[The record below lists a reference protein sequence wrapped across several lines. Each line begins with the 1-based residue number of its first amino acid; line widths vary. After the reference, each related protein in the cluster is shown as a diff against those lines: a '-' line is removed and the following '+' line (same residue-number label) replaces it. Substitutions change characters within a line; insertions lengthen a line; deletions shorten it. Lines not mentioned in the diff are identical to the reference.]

1 MKWNRRAEY
10 ASALERAETRRR
22 PEAESLRYKFSLR
35 EKKKQKQKTRRRE
48 TTKSRAETIKALK
61 APRAKG
67 DNNSKKG
74 QRRKKNV
81 SHEQTSELSVLLFS
95 FRFVP
100 VSIIKRSGP

>member
-1 MKWNRRAEY
+1 MMMKWNRRAEY

-35 EKKKQKQKTRRRE
+35 EKKKEKQKTRRDVR
-48 TTKSRAETIKALK
+48 RRNHAETIKALK

-67 DNNSKKG
+67 DNNSKK
-74 QRRKKNV
+74 RAKKKENV

-100 VSIIKRSGP
+100 V